1 MIKAAH
7 VQDGVV
13 GREDLVHDRPEEDPV
28 DVDDADLVQ
37 LLVEVDDPANQSKNL
52 KFRNWIRFLW

>member
-1 MIKAAH
+1 MIKVAH

-13 GREDLVHDRPEEDPV
+13 GREDLVHDRPEEDSV

-52 KFRNWIRFLW
+52 KFRN